1 MIYAAS
7 DKVLQRGT
15 PCHCLLLIISHPNN
29 PAPLPSGFILQNSL
43 GVLSMKT
50 ERNHLE
56 NNVIPMKYLKFNR
69 SAQLYAL
76 IDPGEQK
83 KAGDKI

>member
-1 MIYAAS
+1 M
-7 DKVLQRGT
+7 
-15 PCHCLLLIISHPNN
+15 PLLAPNHFSPEQ
-29 PAPLPSGFILQNSL
+29 PAPPLPSGFILQNSL